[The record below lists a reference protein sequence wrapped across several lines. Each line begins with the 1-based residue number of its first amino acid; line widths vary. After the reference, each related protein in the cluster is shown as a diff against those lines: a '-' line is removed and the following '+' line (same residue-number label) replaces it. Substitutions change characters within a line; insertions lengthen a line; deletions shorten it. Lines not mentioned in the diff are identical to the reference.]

1 MEHKPNDL
9 ERQIAVLEERM
20 NTKQAE
26 YKTDI
31 AQLAAKNDLLRAY
44 ISDWKSETATKQMEY
59 QTEITRLAAGI
70 SDWKAEAAT
79 KQTEYKTEIARLA
92 ADIYDG
98 KIEAAKRETRLV
110 MVLVALI
117 SVAVAILK
125 FT

>member
-44 ISDWKSETATKQMEY
+44 ISDWKAESATKQSEY
-59 QTEITRLAAGI
+59 KSDIARHAAEM
-70 SDWKAEAAT
+70 SDWKT
-79 KQTEYKTEIARLA
+79 
-92 ADIYDG
+92 
-98 KIEAAKRETRLV
+98 EAAKRETRLV
-110 MVLVALI
+110 MVMVALV